1 MNVRRPH
8 ANKPTFDR
16 ENIDDNEE
24 ENLLTKKHIFGMTC
38 MMRKPGCNETIIIVH
53 QILLN
58 IFSTK

>member
-8 ANKPTFDR
+8 TNKPIFDR
-16 ENIDDNEE
+16 ENINDNEE
-24 ENLLTKKHIFGMTC
+24 ENLVAKKHIFGMTC
-38 MMRKPGCNETIIIVH
+38 MMRKTGCNETIIIVH